1 MMKQATD
8 MYGHYAG
15 FVSRLFAFVIDV
27 LILVLAMTLITWL
40 VTVVNSLIRVDAVLG
55 NWIGAGAVDVASVI
69 LATLLTVGVYV
80 GYPLFFWTLT
90 GQTPGMTLMG
100 LRVVTTDGH
109 YLSLWRAILRLMGYF
124 VSVSVL
130 FLGFLW
136 ILVDDRRQ
144 GWHDKIAGTCVV
156 YTWHARPDE
165 TFFRKLLES

>member
-1 MMKQATD
+1 MRQDLD
-8 MYGHYAG
+8 MYGYYAG

-27 LILVLAMTLITWL
+27 LILIVAMTLITWL
-40 VTVVNSLIRVDAVLG
+40 VAFVNSILRVDAILG
-55 NWIGAGAVDVASVI
+55 NLIGDGALDVASVI
-69 LATLLTVGVYV
+69 LAVLLTIGVYV

-100 LRVVTTDGH
+100 VRVVTTDGH
-109 YLSLWRAILRLMGYF
+109 YLSLGQSIRRLIGYI
-124 VSVSVL
+124 VSALVL
-130 FLGFLW
+130 YLGFLW

-165 TFFRKLLES
+165 SFFRNLLES

>member
-1 MMKQATD
+1 MKQDLD
-8 MYGHYAG
+8 MYGYYAG
-15 FVSRLFAFVIDV
+15 VVSRLFAFVIDV
-27 LILVLAMTLITWL
+27 LILIVAMTLITWL
-40 VTVVNSLIRVDAVLG
+40 VTFANSILRVDAILG
-55 NWIGAGAVDVASVI
+55 NLIGDGALDVASVI
-69 LATLLTVGVYV
+69 LAILLTSGVYV

-109 YLSLWRAILRLMGYF
+109 YLSFGQSIRRLIGYI
-124 VSVSVL
+124 VSALVL

-165 TFFRKLLES
+165 SLFRNLLES

>member
-1 MMKQATD
+1 MNQDTD

-15 FVSRLFAFVIDV
+15 FVSRLFAFVLDV
-27 LILVLAMTLITWL
+27 LILVVAVTLITWL
-40 VTVVNSLIRVDAVLG
+40 ITVVNGLVRVDAILG
-55 NWIGAGAVDVASVI
+55 GLLGAGAVDVASVI
-69 LATLLTVGVYV
+69 LAMLLTFGVYI

-90 GQTPGMTLMG
+90 GQTLGMTLMG

-109 YLSLWRAILRLMGYF
+109 YLSLGRSVRRLIGYL
-124 VSVSVL
+124 VSALVL
-130 FLGFLW
+130 WLGFLW

-165 TFFRKLLES
+165 AFFRKLLDS

>member
-1 MMKQATD
+1 MNQNTD
-8 MYGHYAG
+8 MYGYYAG

-40 VTVVNSLIRVDAVLG
+40 VAVVNSMVRVDAVLG
-55 NWIGAGAVDVASVI
+55 NLIGAEAVDVASVI
-69 LATLLTVGVYV
+69 LATLLTIGVYV

-109 YLSLWRAILRLMGYF
+109 YLSLWQAIHRLIGYL
-124 VSVSVL
+124 VSALVL
-130 FLGFLW
+130 YLGFLW

-165 TFFRKLLES
+165 TFFRKLLGS